1 MRSILVTVLLL
12 IVVIGLYQVLFAGE
26 DGMLDLL
33 EEREDSVAERI
44 IRLNP

>member
-26 DGMLDLL
+26 DGMLDHL
-33 EEREDSVAERI
+33 EEREETVSERI
-44 IRLNP
+44 VRLNP